1 MLTPQVTPA
10 VPLDWG
16 FSTRFDSPDALP
28 PVRLSQVHGCGV
40 VEATNAVVEG
50 DGIWTTTPGV
60 AIGVRV
66 ADCTPIL
73 LAGPLPQGKAFAAA
87 LHAGWKGAVARILE
101 VGVGRYRALGGD
113 PAELSW
119 ALGPCIQP
127 CHFEVGPE
135 VVTAFQGDPAWNQG
149 LVRLGPFG
157 KPHLD
162 LPGLLRAQARQLG
175 LDPPK
180 DGSVNLCTVCQPDL
194 LWSYRRGDVK
204 ARQWGW
210 VRLR

>member
-1 MLTPQVTPA
+1 MLHPQVAPPL
-10 VPLDWG
+10 PLDWG
-16 FSTRFDSPDALP
+16 FSTRFDAEAGLP

-40 VEATNAVVEG
+40 VEAAEAVQEG

-60 AIGVRV
+60 TVGVRV
-66 ADCTPIL
+66 ADCAPIL
-73 LAGPLPQGKAFAAA
+73 LAGPLPGGRSFAAA
-87 LHAGWKGAVARILE
+87 LHAGWRGAVARILT
-101 VGVGRYRALGGD
+101 VGVDRYRTLGGT
-113 PAELSW
+113 PADLAW
-119 ALGPCIQP
+119 AIGPCIGP

-135 VVTAFQGDPAWNQG
+135 VVAAFQADPAWHAG
-149 LVRLGPFG
+149 LIRTGPLA

-162 LPGLLRAQARQLG
+162 LAGLLRAQALGLG
-175 LDPPK
+175 LDPAK
-180 DGSVNLCTVCQPDL
+180 DGSVPLCTVCQPDL

>member
-1 MLTPQVTPA
+1 MLRPQTTPLVA
-10 VPLDWG
+10 LEWG
-16 FSTRFDSPDALP
+16 FSTRADAPGSLP

-40 VEATNAVVEG
+40 VEARNAILEG

-66 ADCTPIL
+66 ADCAPIL
-73 LAGPLPQGKAFAAA
+73 LAGPLPGGKAFAAA
-87 LHAGWKGAVARILE
+87 LHAGWRGAVARILSG
-101 VGVGRYRALGGD
+101 GVDRYRALGGD
-113 PAELSW
+113 PAQLAW
-119 ALGPCIQP
+119 AVGPCLQV

-135 VVTAFQGDPAWNQG
+135 VVAAFQRDPAWHAR
-149 LVRLGPFG
+149 LVRMGPAG

-162 LPGLLRAQARQLG
+162 LPGLLRAQGHELG
-175 LDPPK
+175 LDPRQ
-180 DGSVNLCTVCQPDL
+180 DGSVNLCTVCQPEL

>member
-1 MLTPQVTPA
+1 MLRPQVQPA

-16 FSTRFDSPDALP
+16 FSTRLDEEAELP

-40 VEATNAVVEG
+40 VEAVEAVQEG

-60 AIGVRV
+60 TAGVRV
-66 ADCTPIL
+66 ADCAPIL
-73 LAGPLPQGKAFAAA
+73 LAGPLPGGRGFAAA
-87 LHAGWKGAVARILE
+87 LHAGWRGAVARILT
-101 VGVGRYRALGGD
+101 VGLDRYRALGGTPTD
-113 PAELSW
+113 LAWS
-119 ALGPCIQP
+119 LGPCIGP

-135 VVTAFQGDPAWNQG
+135 VVAAFQADPAWHEG
-149 LVRLGPFG
+149 LVRTGASG

-162 LPGLLRAQARQLG
+162 LPGLIRAQAHQLG
-175 LDPPK
+175 LDPLK
-180 DGSVNLCTVCQPDL
+180 DGSVNLCTVCQPEL